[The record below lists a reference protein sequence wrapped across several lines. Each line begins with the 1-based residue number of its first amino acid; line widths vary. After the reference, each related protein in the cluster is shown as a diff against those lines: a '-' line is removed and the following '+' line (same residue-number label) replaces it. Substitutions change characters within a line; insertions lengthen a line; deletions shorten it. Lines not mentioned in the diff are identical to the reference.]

1 MRCFI
6 CNEPVADEDAVCMS
20 CGTDIRLYKRILR
33 LSNSYYN
40 AGLYKARVR
49 DMSGAIACLK
59 QSLKLNKRNIAAR
72 NLLGLI
78 YYETGDTVRALAEWV
93 ISTNY
98 QEKKNLANTYLHEVQ
113 TNNTKLDLVDQT
125 IKKFNQALLYCQQG
139 SDDMAII
146 QLKKVLSMNPKLVK
160 GHQLLALLYMKNEEY
175 PKAKRA
181 LRQAQ
186 LIDTNN
192 TVTMN
197 YMKEIIG
204 VEKTRSG
211 NSRKKS
217 DRMTYQSGNEVIIQ
231 PTENFRD
238 NSALYTVVN
247 ILIGLLVGIA
257 LMWFLVLPARTQ
269 SIRSELNKTTLEMGD
284 QIAAKT
290 AAVESLEKQ
299 LEDAMK
305 QVEDAQ
311 AGEEAQKSGVEMYD
325 KLLQAKDLSDAGQ
338 SVQARQLLSEVN
350 PTVLSEKG
358 QTLYNT
364 ISATVDAEAFRQLFS
379 SGKQAFNSGNYEQA
393 VSNLKQIVDVNEGY
407 EDGEAL
413 YMYARALHRNG
424 DTDAAADMY
433 QKVIDRYA
441 GTKKAE
447 DSAKYLEEIHPQ
459 D

>member
-6 CNEPVADEDAVCMS
+6 CNEPVADEDAVCMT
-20 CGTDIRLYKRILR
+20 CGTDIRLYKKILR

-40 AGLYKARVR
+40 AGLYKAKVR
-49 DMSGAIACLK
+49 DMTGAIDCLK
-59 QSLKLNKRNIAAR
+59 QSLKLNKKNIAAR

-78 YYETGDTVRALAEWV
+78 YYETGDTVSALAQWV

-98 QEKKNLANTYLHEVQ
+98 QEKKNLANSYLHEVQ

-125 IKKFNQALLYCQQG
+125 IKKFNQALIYCQQG

-160 GHQLLALLYMKNEEY
+160 GHQLLALLYMKNEDY
-175 PKAKRA
+175 ARARKA

-197 YMKEIIG
+197 YMKEVIEA
-204 VEKTRSG
+204 EKKKPGS
-211 NSRKKS
+211 SRKMS
-217 DRMTYQSGNEVIIQ
+217 ERTSYQSGNELIIQ
-231 PTENFRD
+231 PTESYRD
-238 NSALYTVVN
+238 NSAIYTVVN
-247 ILIGLLVGIA
+247 IAIGLLVGIA

-269 SIRSELNKTTLEMGD
+269 KIQGELNKTTVEMGD

-290 AAVESLEKQ
+290 AEIESLSKQ
-299 LEDAMK
+299 LEDALK
-305 QVEDAQ
+305 ELEDAEEDVED
-311 AGEEAQKSGVEMYD
+311 QKSGVLMYD
-325 KLLQAKDLSDAGQ
+325 KLLEAKDMAAAGQ

-364 ISATVDAEAFRQLFS
+364 ISASVDAEAFRQLLSMGKS
-379 SGKQAFNSGNYEQA
+379 SLNSGNYDQA
-393 VSNLKQIVDVNEGY
+393 VSQLKQIVDVNEGY
-407 EDGEAL
+407 QDGEAL
-413 YMYARALHRNG
+413 YYYARALHKKG
-424 DTDAAADMY
+424 DTDAAADVY
-433 QKVIDRYA
+433 KKVISRYS
-441 GTKKAE
+441 GTNMAA
-447 DSAKYLEEIHPQ
+447 DSERYLEEVEE
-459 D
+459 